1 MKNRT
6 KLNIILATITY
17 VCTVLAYVIEKRRIH
32 EYEKWD
38 YEDEE

>member
-17 VCTVLAYVIEKRRIH
+17 VCTVLAYVIEKRRTRDYA
-32 EYEKWD
+32 EWN

>member
-17 VCTVLAYVIEKRRIH
+17 VCTVLAYIIEKKRTC
-32 EYEKWD
+32 EFEEWN

>member
-1 MKNRT
+1 MKRT

-17 VCTVLAYVIEKRRIH
+17 ICAVLAYVIEKRRTH
-32 EYEKWD
+32 EYEKWG

>member
-17 VCTVLAYVIEKRRIH
+17 VCTVLAYVIEKRRSL
-32 EYEKWD
+32 EFEDWNYD
-38 YEDEE
+38 DEE

>member
-6 KLNIILATITY
+6 KFNFILATITY
-17 VCTVLAYVIEKRRIH
+17 ICTVLAYVIEKRRAC
-32 EYEKWD
+32 EYEEWD

>member
-6 KLNIILATITY
+6 KLNFILVTITY
-17 VCTVLAYVIEKRRIH
+17 AATVLAYVFEKRRTRD
-32 EYEKWD
+32 YEEWN

>member
-6 KLNIILATITY
+6 KLNFIIATVTY
-17 VCTVLAYVIEKRRIH
+17 VCAVLAYVIEKRRIY

>member
-17 VCTVLAYVIEKRRIH
+17 VCAVLAYTIEKRRIH
-32 EYEKWD
+32 EYEKLD

>member
-6 KLNIILATITY
+6 KLNFIIATITY
-17 VCTVLAYVIEKRRIH
+17 VCAVLAYVFEKRRTR
-32 EYEKWD
+32 D

>member
-17 VCTVLAYVIEKRRIH
+17 VCTVLAYVIEKRRTRD
-32 EYEKWD
+32 YEEWN

>member
-17 VCTVLAYVIEKRRIH
+17 VCAVLAYTIEK
-32 EYEKWD
+32 KKNT
-38 YEDEE
+38 

>member
-6 KLNIILATITY
+6 KLNFIIATVTY

-32 EYEKWD
+32 EYEEWD